1 MRVGSIF
8 SSGYLDYS
16 THTVES
22 FVDVDKLV
30 QDIIILDGSS
40 CKRGIDE
47 NLFEELEYELGYKY
61 NETISH
67 SDKHTFIVLH
77 KESSLYDFYDKTN
90 LGDVVCNLF
99 NRNLLKC
106 DIGVCDVDMF
116 MYYMDII
123 KQNGIWRVEGA
134 P

>member
-1 MRVGSIF
+1 MKVNRIF
-8 SSGYLDYS
+8 SSGYLDHL

-47 NLFEELEYELGYKY
+47 NVFEELEYELDYKY
-61 NETISH
+61 NVTISH
-67 SDKHTFIVLH
+67 SDEHTLIVLH
-77 KESSLYDFYDKTN
+77 KESSLYDLYQESSLEN
-90 LGDVVCNLF
+90 VVCNLF

-123 KQNGIWRVEGA
+123 KQDGIWRVEGA